1 MKRNSV
7 CMSLLA
13 IAVATLLMISLHTDS
28 RAGSKRSKVDTKL
41 ANAILGTWQLAWPE
55 MRAQEREI
63 KLITAT
69 HFTWTTW
76 NVETHEVLA
85 TGGGPYTLASGDYCE
100 QIAFAR
106 GQIESAKGNVLCF
119 HVEVRGDSLIQT
131 GRHPRNDGSM
141 LREVW
146 TRMR

>member
-1 MKRNSV
+1 MRGHGMRSV
-7 CMSLLA
+7 LRVIMLC
-13 IAVATLLMISLHTDS
+13 LLMTSAMVPSAD
-28 RAGSKRSKVDTKL
+28 AAAKRSKADIKA

-55 MRAQEREI
+55 TRAHEREL
-63 KLITAT
+63 KLITPT

-85 TGGGPYTLASGDYCE
+85 TGGGPYTLVSGDYCE

-119 HVEVRGDSLIQT
+119 KVEVRGDSLIQT
-131 GRHPRNDGSM
+131 GRHPRNDGSVS
-141 LREVW
+141 REVW
-146 TRMR
+146 TRVR